1 MPLIA
6 YIQNLFKRKRPPRR
20 VEWLHANVPRSRSRP
35 HYAQLILPAG
45 VLALAALGAWLFYHF
60 HFRRNSQFILRELVI
75 TSGETMNE
83 MLVREYLGLREGM
96 PLFDLDIERR
106 RRELLTDAPN
116 IRSASIT
123 RQIPSRMEVR
133 IVEREPVGRMGRSGQ
148 VADDEGVVFPR
159 YVGVDHLPMIVGV
172 EGIEVQS
179 GTRLAGMG
187 LAAVRLLATIRRP
200 EYNLP
205 VAMVDLAHSDYL
217 QLTLSDQRQV
227 RLWWKGMDTA
237 GVDSREA
244 LARRLRRLLQAMAA
258 APQRRVWDATVPDDN
273 RIFTPY

>member
-1 MPLIA
+1 MARIA
-6 YIQNLFKRKRPPRR
+6 SIRNLFKRKPPPPRA
-20 VEWLHANVPRSRSRP
+20 EWLHANVPRGHSRP
-35 HYAQLILPAG
+35 RYAQWILPAG
-45 VLALAALGAWLFYHF
+45 VWVLLALGGWLFYHF
-60 HFRRNSQFILRELVI
+60 HFRRNAQFVLRELVI
-75 TSGETMNE
+75 ASGETMNE

-106 RRELLTDAPN
+106 RLELLTDAPN

-159 YVGVDHLPMIVGV
+159 YVGVDHLPTIVGV
-172 EGIEVQS
+172 EGIEVQP

-187 LAAVRLLATIRRP
+187 LAAVRLLAAIRRP
-200 EYNLP
+200 EHHLP
-205 VAMVDLAHSDYL
+205 VAMVDLSHSDYL
-217 QLTLSDQRQV
+217 LLTLSDQRQV